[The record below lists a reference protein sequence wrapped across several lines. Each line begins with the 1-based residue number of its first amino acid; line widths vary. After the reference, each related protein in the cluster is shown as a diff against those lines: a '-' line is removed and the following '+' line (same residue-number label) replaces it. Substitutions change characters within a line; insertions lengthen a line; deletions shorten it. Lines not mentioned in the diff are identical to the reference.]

1 MGSISF
7 NDIPNNIRVPFMG
20 VEFDSTNAT
29 SNLLMPYKALVVGQ
43 MLAGIGTP
51 LTEGRITSAAQ
62 ARALYGAGSM
72 LAQAC
77 AKYLEGNSTT
87 ELWAIAV
94 ADDPTGV
101 KSNGSVAVTGA
112 ATESGTLY
120 LYVGGRK
127 IRVGVISGAQAAAVA
142 TNLAAAINAEAD
154 CPVTAA
160 ANAGTVTLTAKHAG
174 EAHNGVDLRLNYYG
188 ESTPAGLS
196 LTLTAMSG
204 GTGSPEVDELIA
216 ALGDEQYH
224 VIAWPWTDASSLA
237 EIKALLEERWGP
249 LKQIEGVAVASAIGT
264 HSQLGTL
271 GDSHNSKHLCIM
283 HAHGSPSPTWE
294 VAAATAAA
302 AAFYGNLD
310 PARPFQTLPLVGIL
324 APAKADRFTTFPED
338 NLLLFDG
345 ISTFSV
351 DADGTVRIQRLI
363 TTYKTTPNGADD
375 VAYLDLNTPLT
386 LGYLRWSWRNRIRTK
401 YPRHKLADDG
411 GNYGP
416 EQAIMTPKLGKAESI
431 AWAREMET
439 LGLMENIDTFAAS
452 VVCARSTINRNRLE
466 WLSPPDLVNQF
477 VVGATQMQFI
487 L

>member
-1 MGSISF
+1 MAISF
-7 NDIPNNIRVPFMG
+7 NDIPNTIRVPYLA
-20 VEFDSTNAT
+20 VEFDSSNAT
-29 SNLLMPYKALVVGQ
+29 SNLLMPYRVLVAGQ
-43 MLAGIGTP
+43 KLAAGTQP
-51 LTEGRITSAAQ
+51 ELEPVRVTSAAQ
-62 ARALYGAGSM
+62 ARTLFGAGSM

-77 AKYLEGNSTT
+77 AAYLKVDSMT

-94 ADDPTGV
+94 ADDAAGV
-101 KSNGSVAVTGA
+101 KATGSVALTGA

-120 LYVGGRK
+120 LYIGGRK
-127 IRVGVISGAQAAAVA
+127 IKCGVISGAQAAAVA
-142 TNLAAAINAEAD
+142 TSLAAAINAEAD
-154 CPVTAA
+154 CPVTAEATA
-160 ANAGTVTLTAKHAG
+160 ATVTLTAKHAG

-196 LTLTAMSG
+196 LALTAMSG
-204 GTGSPEVDELIA
+204 GTGNPEVDGLIS

-224 VIAWPWTDASSLA
+224 VVAWPWTDASSLT

-249 LKQIEGVAVASAIGT
+249 MKQIEGVVIASATGT
-264 HSQLGTL
+264 HGALGTL

-302 AAFYGNLD
+302 AAFYGNID

-324 APAKADRFTTFPED
+324 APVKADHFTFQEN

-345 ISTFSV
+345 ISTISV

-363 TTYKTTPNGADD
+363 TTYKTNAAGADD

-386 LGYLRWSWRNRIRTK
+386 LGYLRWSFRTRIRTR

-416 EQAIMTPKLGKAESI
+416 GQAIMTPKVGKGEAI
-431 AWAREMET
+431 AWAREMEA

-452 VVCARSTINRNRLE
+452 VVCARSTTDRNRLE
-466 WLSPPDLVNQF
+466 WLLPPDLVNQF
-477 VVGATQMQFI
+477 VVGAAQMQFI

>member
-1 MGSISF
+1 MAMSF
-7 NDIPNNIRVPFMG
+7 NDFPNTVRVPFMG
-20 VEFDSTNAT
+20 VEFDSTNST
-29 SNLLMPYKALVVGQ
+29 SNLLMPYRVLVAGQ
-43 MLAGIGTP
+43 MLAGIGNP
-51 LTEGRITSAAQ
+51 LTPVRITSAAQ
-62 ARALYGAGSM
+62 AATLFGAGSM

-77 AKYLEGNSTT
+77 AAYLKANSIT
-87 ELWAIAV
+87 EMWAIAV
-94 ADDPTGV
+94 ADDAAGV
-101 KSNGSVAVTGA
+101 KATGSVAITNA

-120 LYVGGRK
+120 LYIGGRK
-127 IRVGVISGAQAAAVA
+127 IKCGVISGAQAAAVA
-142 TNLAAAINAEAD
+142 TSLSAAINAEAD

-160 ANAGTVTLTAKHAG
+160 ANAGTVTLTARHAG

-188 ESTPAGLS
+188 ESTPAGIALA
-196 LTLTAMSG
+196 LTAMSG
-204 GTGSPEVDELIA
+204 GTGNPEVDELIA
-216 ALGDEQYH
+216 ALGDTQYH

-237 EIKALLEERWGP
+237 EIKELLAERWKP
-249 LKQIEGVAVASAIGT
+249 LKQIDGVAIASATGT
-264 HSQLGTL
+264 HGQLGTL

-283 HAHGSPSPTWE
+283 HAHGLPSPTWE
-294 VAAATAAA
+294 VAAATTAA
-302 AAFYGNLD
+302 AAFYGNID
-310 PARPFQTLPLVGIL
+310 PARPFHTLPLTGIL
-324 APAKADRFTTFPED
+324 APAEADRFTVFPED

-345 ISTFSV
+345 ISTFAV

-375 VAYLDLNTPLT
+375 VAYLSANTPLT
-386 LGYLRWSWRNRIRTK
+386 LGYLRWSWNNRLRTK

-416 EQAIMTPKLGKAESI
+416 GQAIMTPKVGKAEAI

-439 LGLMENIDTFAAS
+439 LGIMENIDIFAAA
-452 VVCARSTINRNRLE
+452 VVCERSTVDRDRLE

>member
-1 MGSISF
+1 MAISF
-7 NDIPNNIRVPFMG
+7 NDIPNTIRVPYLA
-20 VEFDSTNAT
+20 VEFDSSNAT
-29 SNLLMPYKALVVGQ
+29 SNLLMPYRVLVAGQ
-43 MLAGIGTP
+43 KLAAGTQP
-51 LTEGRITSAAQ
+51 ELEPVRVTSAAQ
-62 ARALYGAGSM
+62 ARTLFGAGSM

-77 AKYLEGNSTT
+77 AAYLKVDSMT

-94 ADDPTGV
+94 ADDAAGV
-101 KSNGSVAVTGA
+101 KATGSVALTGA

-120 LYVGGRK
+120 LYIGGRK
-127 IRVGVISGAQAAAVA
+127 IKCGVISGAQAAAVA
-142 TNLAAAINAEAD
+142 TSLAAAINAEAD
-154 CPVTAA
+154 CPVTAEATA
-160 ANAGTVTLTAKHAG
+160 ATVTLTAKHAG

-188 ESTPAGLS
+188 ESTPAGL
-196 LTLTAMSG
+196 TLEITAMHG
-204 GTGSPEVDELIA
+204 GTGNPEVDGLIS

-224 VIAWPWTDASSLA
+224 VVAWPWTDASSLT

-249 LKQIEGVAVASAIGT
+249 MKQIEGVVIASATGT
-264 HSQLGTL
+264 HGALGTL

-302 AAFYGNLD
+302 AAFYGNID

-324 APAKADRFTTFPED
+324 APVKADHFTFQEN

-345 ISTFSV
+345 ISTISV

-363 TTYKTTPNGADD
+363 TTYKTNAAGADD

-386 LGYLRWSWRNRIRTK
+386 LGYLRWSFRTRIRTR

-416 EQAIMTPKLGKAESI
+416 GQAIMTPKVGKGEAI
-431 AWAREMET
+431 AWAREMEA

-452 VVCARSTINRNRLE
+452 VVCARSTTDRNRLE
-466 WLSPPDLVNQF
+466 WLLPPDLVNQF
-477 VVGATQMQFI
+477 VVGAAQMQFI